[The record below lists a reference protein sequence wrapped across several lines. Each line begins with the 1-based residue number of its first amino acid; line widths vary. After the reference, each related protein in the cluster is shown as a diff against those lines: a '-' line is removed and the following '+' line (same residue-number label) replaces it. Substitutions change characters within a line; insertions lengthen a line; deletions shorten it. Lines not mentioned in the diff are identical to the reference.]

1 MLVRAIL
8 AHLITPLI
16 VPRMPCF
23 SASNV
28 RFVSAESQ
36 LQQRCQEL
44 RARARAQTAAYRPPP
59 GGLRPFTST
68 SSAPVPMAM
77 GYASF
82 RRPACDQSAAYDQKQ
97 LKRNERERKRNQGT
111 KQAVLRADEL
121 RRLKEQGKMATVS
134 EKLQEIERQE
144 EEHRK
149 QLQMVEESRRRF
161 KAIDESRGRGGNW
174 RG

>member
-1 MLVRAIL
+1 
-8 AHLITPLI
+8 
-16 VPRMPCF
+16 
-23 SASNV
+23 
-28 RFVSAESQ
+28 
-36 LQQRCQEL
+36 
-44 RARARAQTAAYRPPP
+44 
-59 GGLRPFTST
+59 
-68 SSAPVPMAM
+68 MAM

-161 KAIDESRGRGGNW
+161 KAIDESRGEGRKLARVRPACSRIFW
-174 RG
+174 RRRSRFSAVPSWPARSRRRR